1 MSPRYQSDIDLCSLC
16 AEVVLSYFVQ
26 VQKWLL
32 LIISLRHRSGINLSR
47 SGNRSG
53 INLSRLVIDAA
64 WIFCLGVIECASVV

>member
-47 SGNRSG
+47 SC
-53 INLSRLVIDAA
+53 IEVVLTYLVHVLK
-64 WIFCLGVIECASVV
+64 WY